1 MEDSNRAIG
10 LLDSGVGGLTVARE
24 IFRLLPEED
33 IIYYGDTLHLPYGP
47 KNLTLV
53 RDYVEKIIS
62 YLISKKNVKAVVIAC
77 NTGTSAALEYVQQKF
92 EIPIFG
98 MIKSAAAR
106 AVEISDKQ
114 KIAVIGTEGTV
125 NSSAYQNA
133 ILNLNKEAEL
143 YAEACPKFV
152 DLVEEGKFDGEEV
165 KKTALDYLSPL
176 IEAEV
181 DSLILGC
188 THFPYLT
195 PLLRKIMGAD
205 VTLIN
210 PAHEMA
216 VEVKKNLAEID
227 LLKEA
232 GSKDSVHKFIV
243 SDRSRIS
250 RRFLEH
256 GRRFLGLE
264 ALKFKEENIFNGNY
278 NWEENKLCAQ
288 MEEK

>member
-1 MEDSNRAIG
+1 MLKDSNRAIG

-24 IFRLLPEED
+24 IFKLLPQED

-47 KNLTLV
+47 KDLTLV
-53 RDYVEKIIS
+53 QEFVEEIIS
-62 YLISKKNVKAVVIAC
+62 YLIEEKKVKAVVIAC
-77 NTGTSAALEYVQQKF
+77 NTATSAALEYVQHKF

-125 NSSAYQNA
+125 KSLAYQNA
-133 ILNLNKEAEL
+133 ILNLNNEAEL

-152 DLVEEGKFDGEEV
+152 DLVEEGKFDGPEV
-165 KKTALDYLSPL
+165 EKTARRYLSPL

-195 PLLRKIMGAD
+195 PLLRKIMGD
-205 VTLIN
+205 EVTLIN

-216 VEVKKNLAEID
+216 VEVKND
-227 LLKEA
+227 LSRMGLLQRIEEEN
-232 GSKDSVHKFIV
+232 SVHSFIV

-264 ALKFKEENIFNGNY
+264 ALNFKEENIFKRKY
-278 NWEENKLCAQ
+278 NWEEIK
-288 MEEK
+288 

>member
-1 MEDSNRAIG
+1 LLEDSNRAIG

-24 IFRLLPEED
+24 IFKLLPQED

-47 KNLTLV
+47 KDLNLVQEFVEEIINYLI
-53 RDYVEKIIS
+53 VEKQ
-62 YLISKKNVKAVVIAC
+62 VKAVVIAC
-77 NTGTSAALEYVQQKF
+77 NTATSAALEYVQHKF

-98 MIKSAAAR
+98 MIRSAAAR
-106 AVEISDKQ
+106 AVEISNKQ

-125 NSSAYQNA
+125 NSQAYQNA
-133 ILNLNKEAEL
+133 ILNLNNTAEL

-152 DLVEEGKFDGEEV
+152 DLVEKGKFDGAEV
-165 KKTALDYLSPL
+165 EKTASEYLSPL
-176 IEAEV
+176 IEADI

-195 PLLRKIMGAD
+195 PLLKKIMGES

-216 VEVKKNLAEID
+216 VEVKNNLSRMK
-227 LLKEA
+227 LLKKTEEKNA
-232 GSKDSVHKFIV
+232 VHSFIV

-264 ALKFKEENIFNGNY
+264 VLNFKEENIFSREY
-278 NWEENKLCAQ
+278 NWEEIK
-288 MEEK
+288 

>member
-1 MEDSNRAIG
+1 MLEESNRAIG

-24 IFRLLPEED
+24 IFKLLPEED

-47 KNLTLV
+47 KDLNLV
-53 RDYVEKIIS
+53 QSYVEEIIK
-62 YLISKKNVKAVVIAC
+62 YLINQKQVKAVVIAC
-77 NTGTSAALEYVQQKF
+77 NTATSAALEYVQQKF

-125 NSSAYQNA
+125 NSLAYQNA
-133 ILNLNKEAEL
+133 ILNLNQEAEL
-143 YAEACPKFV
+143 YAEACPRFV
-152 DLVEEGKFDGEEV
+152 ELVEEGKFDGAEV
-165 KKTALDYLSPL
+165 ELTAREYLSPL

-195 PLLRKIMGAD
+195 PLLAEIMGEN

-216 VEVKKNLAEID
+216 VEVKRNLTEIN
-227 LLKEA
+227 LLKKSA
-232 GSKDSVHKFIV
+232 KDDAEHSFIV
-243 SDRSRIS
+243 SDSSRIS

-264 ALKFKEENIFNGNY
+264 ALNFKEENIFSREY
-278 NWEENKLCAQ
+278 NWEEIK
-288 MEEK
+288 

>member
-1 MEDSNRAIG
+1 MLEDSSRAIG

-24 IFRLLPEED
+24 IFKLLPAED

-47 KNLTLV
+47 KDLTVV
-53 RDYVEKIIS
+53 REYVVKIIN
-62 YLISKKNVKAVVIAC
+62 YLINEKNVKAVVIAC
-77 NTGTSAALEYVQQKF
+77 NTATSAALDYVQKKF

-98 MIKSAAAR
+98 MIKSAADR
-106 AVEISDKQ
+106 AVQISKNQ

-125 NSSAYQNA
+125 NSYAYQNA
-133 ILNLNKEAEL
+133 ILHLNNQAQL

-152 DLVEEGKFDGEEV
+152 ELVEEGKFNGAEV
-165 KKTALDYLSPL
+165 ETTARKYLSPL
-176 IEAEV
+176 IEADV

-195 PLLRKIMGAD
+195 PVLTKIMGRS
-205 VTLIN
+205 VNLIN

-216 VEVKKNLAEID
+216 VEVKNTLTEMNLCKKART
-227 LLKEA
+227 KQ
-232 GSKDSVHKFIV
+232 SVHNFIV

-256 GRRFLGLE
+256 GRKFLNLE
-264 ALKFKEENIFNGNY
+264 VLNFKEDNIFNKEY
-278 NWEENKLCAQ
+278 NWEESK
-288 MEEK
+288 

>member
-1 MEDSNRAIG
+1 VEDSSRAIG

-24 IFRLLPEED
+24 IFKLLPKED
-33 IIYYGDTLHLPYGP
+33 VIYYGDTLHLPYGP
-47 KNLTLV
+47 KDLNLV
-53 RDYVEKIIS
+53 REYVEKIIQ
-62 YLISKKNVKAVVIAC
+62 YLISKKNVKAAVIAC
-77 NTGTSAALEYVQQKF
+77 NTATSAALDHVQKKF

-98 MIKSAAAR
+98 MIKSAASK
-106 AVEISDKQ
+106 AVEISSRQ

-125 NSSAYQNA
+125 NSFAYQNA
-133 ILNLNKEAEL
+133 ILDLNSRAEL

-152 DLVEEGKFDGEEV
+152 DLVEQGKFDGAEVEE
-165 KKTALDYLSPL
+165 TAHNYLLPL

-188 THFPYLT
+188 THFPYLS
-195 PLLRKIMGAD
+195 PLLTEIMGAG

-216 VEVKKNLAEID
+216 VEVRDNLTEID
-227 LLKEA
+227 LLKK
-232 GSKDSVHKFIV
+232 SFTKQPDYRFIV

-256 GRRFLGLE
+256 GRKFLGLE
-264 ALKFKEENIFNGNY
+264 ALNFKEENIFSKEY
-278 NWEENKLCAQ
+278 NWEESI
-288 MEEK
+288 

>member
-1 MEDSNRAIG
+1 MLEDSNRAIG

-24 IFRLLPEED
+24 IFKLLPEED
-33 IIYYGDTLHLPYGP
+33 VIYYGDTLHLPYGP
-47 KNLTLV
+47 KDLNLV
-53 RDYVEKIIS
+53 RKYVEKIIS
-62 YLISKKNVKAVVIAC
+62 YLICEKNVKAVVIAC
-77 NTGTSAALEYVQQKF
+77 NTATSAALEYVQEKF
-92 EIPIFG
+92 ETPIFG

-106 AVEISDKQ
+106 AVKISNKQ

-125 NSSAYQNA
+125 NSQAYQNA
-133 ILNLNKEAEL
+133 ILNLNKRAQL

-152 DLVEEGKFDGEEV
+152 DLVERGKFSGAEV
-165 KKTALDYLSPL
+165 EKTAYDYLSPL
-176 IEAEV
+176 IKAEV

-195 PLLRKIMGAD
+195 PLLKRIMGAN

-216 VEVKKNLAEID
+216 VEVRDNLTELD
-227 LLKEA
+227 LLNK
-232 GSKDSVHKFIV
+232 SQIKKFKHSFIV

-256 GRRFLGLE
+256 GRRFLDLE
-264 ALKFKEENIFNGNY
+264 ALNFKEENIF
-278 NWEENKLCAQ
+278 
-288 MEEK
+288 